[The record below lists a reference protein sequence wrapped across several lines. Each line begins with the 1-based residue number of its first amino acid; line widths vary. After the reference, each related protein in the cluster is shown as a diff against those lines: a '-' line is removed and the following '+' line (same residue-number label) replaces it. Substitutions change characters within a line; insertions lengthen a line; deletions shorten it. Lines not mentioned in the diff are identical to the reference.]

1 MTLLV
6 SSVSARGRAL
16 RLGRDVVAAL
26 RAGGWEVHVSV
37 TSTAS
42 DVEELSRTCSDYY
55 IGALG
60 GDGYL
65 ASAATG
71 RVGHEGVLVPF
82 PGGRGNDLCRYLG
95 IGVDPVAWAQQL
107 AEADRATMDRWTG
120 PLDAVEVTSAE
131 GTKTALGI
139 ISLGI
144 DATANWVGNHSW
156 LRSGPLAYAWG
167 AVVGFAGGFKPW
179 PIEAR
184 IDGRATELGGWLTS
198 VSNTG
203 WFGGGVNI
211 LPQSRADDG
220 TLEIINVE
228 KMSRLRALPL
238 LGRALV
244 ARQIDHPMITVKM
257 GRKIEMMRP
266 VGLRALADGDVV
278 GHLPLSMRVIPDALT
293 VVAPGQQVERTVD
306 IRTEK

>member
-1 MTLLV
+1 MPIDARPPLV
-6 SSVSARGRAL
+6 AL
-16 RLGRDVVAAL
+16 MGP
-26 RAGGWEVHVSV
+26 
-37 TSTAS
+37 TAS
-42 DVEELSRTCSDYY
+42 GKT
-55 IGALG
+55 AL
-60 GDGYL
+60 
-65 ASAATG
+65 A
-71 RVGHEGVLVPF
+71 
-82 PGGRGNDLCRYLG
+82 
-95 IGVDPVAWAQQL
+95 VAWAQQL

-167 AVVGFAGGFKPW
+167 ALVGFAGGFKPG

-238 LGRALV
+238 LVALWW
-244 ARQIDHPMITVKM
+244 RGKLIT
-257 GRKIEMMRP
+257 P
-266 VGLRALADGDVV
+266 
-278 GHLPLSMRVIPDALT
+278 
-293 VVAPGQQVERTVD
+293 
-306 IRTEK
+306 